1 MKTPEQ
7 LADEHTKAWWGDRE
21 DNMTLATRQAFIAG
35 YKAGYQAGYER
46 GVEVTHLT
54 YDAVR
59 EHLEKKE
66 FEIIQ
71 HELLLKDYK

>member
-7 LADEHTKAWWGDRE
+7 LAEDYTQAWWGPRE
-21 DNMTLATRQAFIAG
+21 DNMTRATRQAFIAG
-35 YKAGYQAGYER
+35 YSAGYDRGAQA
-46 GVEVTHLT
+46 THLI

-66 FEIIQ
+66 FEIIK
-71 HELLLKDYK
+71 HEPLLKDYK